1 MTQLTR
7 LTLSHNKI
15 VNVPPNIADLV
26 NLQVKFSYKKNL
38 NQIPSLRKEFEFLDP
53 HPLE

>member
-1 MTQLTR
+1 MQFDNSLGDMTQLTR

-26 NLQVKFSYKKNL
+26 NLQVKFFYKK
-38 NQIPSLRKEFEFLDP
+38 SF
-53 HPLE
+53 